1 MRTGEIYFVPE
12 MHSTSTVFRAPYYD
26 NTIRTKD
33 VMELR
38 IETISSPYILSEN
51 FCLTAKLKPLE
62 RKILHRVI
70 SIASAVE
77 WQNRIYE
84 LGSKLSEKRC
94 MGV

>member
-1 MRTGEIYFVPE
+1 
-12 MHSTSTVFRAPYYD
+12 
-26 NTIRTKD
+26 
-33 VMELR
+33 MELR

-94 MGV
+94 MGVWYQIERSHSKTKAQRDFEF